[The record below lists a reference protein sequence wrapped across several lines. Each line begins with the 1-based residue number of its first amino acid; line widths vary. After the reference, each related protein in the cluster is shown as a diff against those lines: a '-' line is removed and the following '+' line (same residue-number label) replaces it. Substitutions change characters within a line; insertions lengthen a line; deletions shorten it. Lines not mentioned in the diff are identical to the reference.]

1 MEEVEGSWGV
11 QTGVCKYST
20 AAHEICQRL
29 LLWAAAAKSLPPPLQ
44 GAREQRRELRGGK
57 RLTANMSGEG
67 SSRHRLANVTAT
79 KYRATN
85 SVSDA

>member
-1 MEEVEGSWGV
+1 MGGAD
-11 QTGVCKYST
+11 GVCKYST
-20 AAHEICQRL
+20 AAHEICQRLL

-67 SSRHRLANVTAT
+67 SSRQRLANFTAT

-85 SVSDA
+85 SV